1 MKTKP
6 KKYPVGE
13 QLFITE
19 KKVGIQMMRLEIENE
34 KLKLREIE
42 PRRIAIDEQ
51 HTLIGKVSELRC
63 LLSDSTINE
72 EKTLFGSEPVYKSI
86 LDDEERKLVKI
97 KLRELIKKF

>member
-1 MKTKP
+1 MKKKP

-19 KKVGIQMMRLEIENE
+19 KRVGIRKMRVEIENE

-42 PRRIAIDEQ
+42 PRRIAVDEQ

-63 LLSDSTINE
+63 LLTYSTINE

-86 LDDEERKLVKI
+86 LDEEETKLVKT
-97 KLRELIKKF
+97 KLRDLIKKF